1 MLFVTLFISMTT
13 DTAEVALWNW
23 LESRLMLLLVV
34 ILKKLRLAADLTSCQ
49 QSLCFNYLLLVACK
63 LLHLHYF

>member
-23 LESRLMLLLVV
+23 LELRLMLLLVA
-34 ILKKLRLAADLTSCQ
+34 ILRKLRLAADLTSCQ
-49 QSLCFNYLLLVACK
+49 ENLCFNYLLLVSCK